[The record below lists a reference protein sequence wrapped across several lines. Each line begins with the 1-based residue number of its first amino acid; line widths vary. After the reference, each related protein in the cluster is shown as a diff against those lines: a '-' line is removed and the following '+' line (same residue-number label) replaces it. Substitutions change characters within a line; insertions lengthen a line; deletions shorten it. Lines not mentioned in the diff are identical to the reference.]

1 MNETASD
8 KSNLSLF
15 LLRYLFLLAFL
26 CYVLTVKSIAL
37 SISISPTLSSTLLLL
52 QMMSSAWITPATPL
66 STTTAAATAASAAT
80 RRSQRWLGSN
90 AHAHT
95 HSLSLQHRHSPPSAP
110 PLRPR
115 RPAMIPTHSSVTKH
129 MNESSFDPMD
139 GDNVQ
144 TIKYAI
150 HM

>member
-8 KSNLSLF
+8 KSNFEFISSSIF
-15 LLRYLFLLAFL
+15 IFAGISML
-26 CYVLTVKSIAL
+26 CAHSEVYCSL

-80 RRSQRWLGSN
+80 RRSQRWLRSN

-129 MNESSFDPMD
+129 MRVASIRWE
-139 GDNVQ
+139 GGQCTDN
-144 TIKYAI
+144 
-150 HM
+150 